1 MKLVF
6 LAILATL
13 SPISFHADAKMPVE
27 VVPTGDDIT
36 GRQLVYEVKERIRR
50 SASLALSL
58 DSSEVRLQSL
68 IVTLNPFTNNPNGGT
83 VYSMV
88 LTLHIPES
96 RLPYY
101 LQQYTGTCGPSSVES
116 CAATIVAEI
125 SDQSDKLN
133 RITPDEPQ
141 R

>member
-1 MKLVF
+1 MRLIF
-6 LAILATL
+6 FAIIATL
-13 SPISFHADAKMPVE
+13 YSLSLHANPKMPVE
-27 VVPTGDDIT
+27 VVPTGDDTT

-68 IVTLNPFTNNPNGGT
+68 IVTLNPFPSNPNGGT

-88 LTLHIPES
+88 LTLYIPES
-96 RLPYY
+96 PHPYY
-101 LQQYTGTCGPSSVES
+101 LKQYTGTCGATSVES
-116 CAATIVAEI
+116 CAASIVAEI
-125 SDQSDKLN
+125 SSQSDDLN
-133 RITPDEPQ
+133 RV